1 MWYLRAGCVIAIVAT
16 WGAAGMVL
24 LGRTDE
30 LKGSPAEGP
39 PDSPAR
45 VPELA
50 GSGVR
55 SRGSR
60 PSSPL

>member
-1 MWYLRAGCVIAIVAT
+1 V
-16 WGAAGMVL
+16 
-24 LGRTDE
+24 RTDE
-30 LKGSPAEGP
+30 LKSSPAEGP

-55 SRGSR
+55 SRGSQ
-60 PSSPL
+60 PSSLL